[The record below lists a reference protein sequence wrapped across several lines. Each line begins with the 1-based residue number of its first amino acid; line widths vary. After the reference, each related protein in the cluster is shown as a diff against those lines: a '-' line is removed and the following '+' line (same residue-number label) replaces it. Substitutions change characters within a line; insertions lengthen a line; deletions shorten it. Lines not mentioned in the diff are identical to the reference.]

1 MNLLT
6 IENLSHSYSE
16 RKLFDNASF
25 YLDEGEKAGVIGI
38 NGTGKSTLL
47 KIIAG
52 ITAPDEGKI
61 TIANKVVVEFLPQHP
76 VFEEGSTVLSYVMKD
91 VVKDEDMY
99 SVEAEAKSMLNTLG
113 ITDFYG
119 ITDHMSGG
127 QRKKIALVKALLSK
141 SDLLILDEPTN
152 HLDNA
157 MSAWLENY
165 LITCR
170 KSIIMVTHDRYFLD
184 SVSDRIIEIDK
195 GKIYSY
201 KTNYSGFLE
210 LKAEREEMELATDG
224 KKANLLRNELKWVM
238 RGAKARSTKQKAR
251 LERYEELKNRKRPV
265 ADSEIEIS
273 SVSSRLGRTTVEAEG
288 ICKSYDGQQIINN
301 FSYIFLKNDRIGIV
315 GPNGCGKTT
324 LLNILNGKIE
334 PDEGTLSI
342 GQTVKIGYY
351 AQEISTNPADGLSY
365 MNPELKVIDYI
376 RNTAEFVMTKDGR
389 VSASQML
396 DKFLFPPK
404 EQYSLIKNLSGG
416 EKRRLNLLRVLM
428 EAPNVLILDEPTND
442 LDIKTLTILEDYLD
456 NFEGIVITVSHDRY
470 FLDRVVNRIFAYE
483 DGRFRQYEGGYSDYI
498 LVKEFENSD
507 ISDAKPIVKK
517 EPGKKIKETKLKF
530 TYAEQKEFETIEDD
544 INNIEERLAAIDM
557 EMNNNAN
564 DFVKLNL
571 LNSEKEAAEKELEYK
586 MERWEYL
593 MELYEKINS

>member
-6 IENLSHSYSE
+6 IENLTHSYSE

-52 ITAPDEGKI
+52 ITEPDEGKI
-61 TIANKVVVEFLPQHP
+61 TIANKAVVEFLPQHP
-76 VFEEGSTVLSYVMKD
+76 VFEEGSTALSYVMKD
-91 VVKDEDMY
+91 IAQDEDMY
-99 SVEAEAKSMLNTLG
+99 SIEAEAKSMLNTLG
-113 ITDFYG
+113 ITDFNG
-119 ITDHMSGG
+119 VTDHMSGG
-127 QRKKIALVKALLSK
+127 QRKKIALVKALISK

-165 LITCR
+165 LINCR

-184 SVSDRIIEIDK
+184 SVADRIVEIDK
-195 GKIYSY
+195 GRIYSY

-210 LKAEREEMELATDG
+210 LKAEREEMEIATDN

-265 ADSEIEIS
+265 ADGEIEIS
-273 SVSSRLGRTTVEAEG
+273 SVASRLGRTTIEAEG
-288 ICKSYDGQQIINN
+288 ICKSYGGRKVIDN

-324 LLNILNGKIE
+324 LLKILTGDITA
-334 PDEGTLSI
+334 DEGTINI

-351 AQEISTNPADGLSY
+351 AQEISTIPSDSLSY

-376 RNTAEFVMTKDGR
+376 RNTAEYVRTKDGS

-404 EQYSLIKNLSGG
+404 EQYSQIKNLSGG

-442 LDIKTLTILEDYLD
+442 LDIRTLTILEDYLD
-456 NFEGIVITVSHDRY
+456 NFDGIVITVSHDRY
-470 FLDRVVNRIFAYE
+470 FLDRVVKRIFAYE
-483 DGRFRQYEGGYSDYI
+483 NGKFRQYEGGYSDYSI
-498 LVKEFENSD
+498 VKEFENTESVE
-507 ISDAKPIVKK
+507 INQPVKK
-517 EPGKKIKETKLKF
+517 EQVKKIKETRLKF
-530 TYAEQKEFETIEDD
+530 TYAEQKEFDTIEDD
-544 INNIEERLAAIDM
+544 INNIEERLSAIDD
-557 EMNNNAN
+557 EMNRNAK
-564 DFVKLNL
+564 DFVMLNKLNT
-571 LNSEKEAAEKELEYK
+571 EKEELEKELEYK

-593 MELYEKINS
+593 TELYEKINS

>member
-6 IENLSHSYSE
+6 IENLTHSYSE

-52 ITAPDEGKI
+52 ITEPDEGKI
-61 TIANKVVVEFLPQHP
+61 TIANKAVVEFLPQHP
-76 VFEEGSTVLSYVMKD
+76 VFEEGSTALSYIMKD
-91 VVKDEDMY
+91 IAQDEDMY

-113 ITDFYG
+113 ITDFNG

-165 LITCR
+165 LINCR

-184 SVSDRIIEIDK
+184 SVSDRIVEIDK
-195 GKIYSY
+195 GNIYSY

-210 LKAEREEMELATDG
+210 LKAEREEMELATDD

-288 ICKSYDGQQIINN
+288 ICKSYDGKQIINN

-324 LLNILNGKIE
+324 LLKILNGKIK

-351 AQEISTNPADGLSY
+351 AQEISTNPAEGLNY

-376 RNTAEFVMTKDGR
+376 RNTAEFVKTKDGR

-507 ISDAKPIVKK
+507 VSDVKPIVKK

-544 INNIEERLAAIDM
+544 INNIEERLAAIDL

-571 LNSEKEAAEKELEYK
+571 LNSEKEAVEKELEYK

-593 MELYEKINS
+593 TELYEKINS

>member
-6 IENLSHSYSE
+6 IENLTHSYSE

-52 ITAPDEGKI
+52 ITEPDEGKI
-61 TIANKVVVEFLPQHP
+61 TIANKAVVEFLPQHP
-76 VFEEGSTVLSYVMKD
+76 VFEEGSTALSYIMKD
-91 VVKDEDMY
+91 IAQDEDMY

-113 ITDFYG
+113 ITDFNG

-165 LITCR
+165 LINCR

-184 SVSDRIIEIDK
+184 SVADRIVEIDK
-195 GKIYSY
+195 GRIYSY

-210 LKAEREEMELATDG
+210 LKAEREEMEIATDN

-265 ADSEIEIS
+265 ADGEIEIS
-273 SVSSRLGRTTVEAEG
+273 SVASRLGRTTIEAEG
-288 ICKSYDGQQIINN
+288 ICKSYGGRKVIDN

-324 LLNILNGKIE
+324 LLKILTGDITA
-334 PDEGTLSI
+334 DEGTINI

-351 AQEISTNPADGLSY
+351 AQEISIIPSDSLSY

-376 RNTAEFVMTKDGR
+376 RNTAEYVRTKEGS

-404 EQYSLIKNLSGG
+404 EQYSQIKNLSGG

-442 LDIKTLTILEDYLD
+442 LDIRTLTILEDYLD

-470 FLDRVVNRIFAYE
+470 FLDRVVKRIFAYE
-483 DGRFRQYEGGYSDYI
+483 NGKFRQYEGGYSDYSI
-498 LVKEFENSD
+498 VKEFENTESVE
-507 ISDAKPIVKK
+507 INQPVKK
-517 EPGKKIKETKLKF
+517 EPVKKIKETRLKF
-530 TYAEQKEFETIEDD
+530 TYAEQKEFDTIEDD
-544 INNIEERLAAIDM
+544 ISNIEERLSEIDD
-557 EMNNNAN
+557 EMNRNAK
-564 DFVKLNL
+564 DFVMLNKLNT
-571 LNSEKEAAEKELEYK
+571 EKEELEKELEYK

-593 MELYEKINS
+593 TELYEKINS

>member
-6 IENLSHSYSE
+6 IENLTHSYSE

-52 ITAPDEGKI
+52 ITEPDEGKI
-61 TIANKVVVEFLPQHP
+61 TIANKAVVEFLPQHP
-76 VFEEGSTVLSYVMKD
+76 VFEEGSTALSYIMKD
-91 VVKDEDMY
+91 IAQDEDMY

-113 ITDFYG
+113 ITDFNG

-165 LITCR
+165 LINCR

-184 SVSDRIIEIDK
+184 SVADRIVEIDK
-195 GKIYSY
+195 GRIYSY

-210 LKAEREEMELATDG
+210 LKAEREEMEIATDN

-265 ADSEIEIS
+265 ADDEIEIS
-273 SVSSRLGRTTVEAEG
+273 SVASRLGRTTIEAEG
-288 ICKSYDGQQIINN
+288 ICKSYGGRKVIDN
-301 FSYIFLKNDRIGIV
+301 FSYVFLKNDRIGIV

-324 LLNILNGKIE
+324 LLKILTGDIIA
-334 PDEGTLSI
+334 DEGTLNI

-351 AQEISTNPADGLSY
+351 AQEISTIPSDSLSY
-365 MNPELKVIDYI
+365 MNPGLKVIDYI
-376 RNTAEFVMTKDGR
+376 RNTAEYVRTKDGS

-404 EQYSLIKNLSGG
+404 EQYSQIKNLSGG

-442 LDIKTLTILEDYLD
+442 LDIRTLTILEDYLD

-470 FLDRVVNRIFAYE
+470 FLDRVVNRIFVYE
-483 DGRFRQYEGGYSDYI
+483 NDKFRQYEGGYSDYSI
-498 LVKEFENSD
+498 LKEFEDTKSVEINQ
-507 ISDAKPIVKK
+507 PVKK
-517 EPGKKIKETKLKF
+517 ESVKKVKETRLKF
-530 TYAEQKEFETIEDD
+530 TYAEQKEFDTVEDD
-544 INNIEERLAAIDM
+544 IGNIEDRLSEIDD
-557 EMNNNAN
+557 EMNRNAK
-564 DFVKLNL
+564 DFVMLNKLNT
-571 LNSEKEAAEKELEYK
+571 EKEELEKELEHK

-593 MELYEKINS
+593 TELYEKINS